1 MNERENEGKGKRE
14 RNTSNNE
21 KGRMGFFKC
30 VSVLI
35 ICKSTSPE
43 RERDGCYGCA
53 QAEIETRH
61 QT

>member
-1 MNERENEGKGKRE
+1 MKENEGKGERE

-21 KGRMGFFKC
+21 KGRMSFLN
-30 VSVLI
+30 VYVLI
-35 ICKSTSPE
+35 VCKSTSPE
-43 RERDGCYGCA
+43 RERDGCYSSA

>member
-1 MNERENEGKGKRE
+1 MKEKNEGKGKRE

-30 VSVLI
+30 VSGVLI
-35 ICKSTSPE
+35 TCKSTSPE